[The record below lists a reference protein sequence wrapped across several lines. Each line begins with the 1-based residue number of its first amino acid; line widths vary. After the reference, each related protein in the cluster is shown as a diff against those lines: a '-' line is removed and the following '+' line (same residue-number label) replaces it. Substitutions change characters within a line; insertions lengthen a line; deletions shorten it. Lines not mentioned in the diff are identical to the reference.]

1 VGNALWL
8 GLILGLGASVAGA
21 QPSPPAPASPPP
33 EQEERATF
41 DASAF
46 LGLGIDSFAAT
57 DLRRYLN
64 PNDSGGVEERLVGGI
79 DFEYRVLGNKEL
91 AGLKLWV
98 LGETVHGL
106 RSAEVDCQAAPAAEV
121 CQPFLEQ
128 LANPGAPTLFLLR
141 KATSL
146 EAFLGLRFEL
156 AIIQRADADAAKL
169 YLKAQAGFLT
179 VAKSGGD
186 VLDSHHVGLGLLA
199 VKGRFAGSYLE
210 VGFGRS
216 DVFLEHTRRRL
227 KIDALLSMGKA
238 GGSGVIRPFVQ
249 FTVDSDLGSGA
260 DSIQSFLGVDFEVG
274 RLFGK

>member
-1 VGNALWL
+1 MSLV
-8 GLILGLGASVAGA
+8 LGLGAPVVVA
-21 QPSPPAPASPPP
+21 QPASTAPASPAREP
-33 EQEERATF
+33 EKRAAFEAT
-41 DASAF
+41 AF
-46 LGLGIDSFAAT
+46 LGLGIDSFAAS

-64 PNDSGGVEERLVGGI
+64 PNDSGGIEERFVGGI
-79 DFEYRVLGNKEL
+79 DFEYRLLGGGDL
-91 AGLKLWV
+91 AGFKLWV

-106 RSAEVDCQAAPAAEV
+106 RSAEVDCKAESAAEV

-128 LANPGAPTLFLLR
+128 IANPGAPTLFLLR

-146 EAFLGLRFEL
+146 EAFLGFRLEL
-156 AIIQRADADAAKL
+156 LTIQRADADAAKL

-179 VAKSGGD
+179 VARSGGD

-210 VGFGRS
+210 AGFGRN
-216 DVFLEHTRRRL
+216 DVFLAHPRRRL
-227 KIDALLSMGKA
+227 KIDALLSVGKA
-238 GGSGVIRPFVQ
+238 GGAGLIRPFAQ